1 MNRKY
6 VLRIAA
12 GLIAAFLI
20 CLFAAPMRVAAAEPS
35 DISSLSVENS
45 NGEEVPHAQD
55 DINNGFAIIYNNDE
69 GSLTAPIKIL
79 IVITILAIAPAILV
93 MLTSFTRII
102 VVLHFLRTA
111 IGTNTAPPNQVLIG
125 LALFLTFFI
134 MYPTFSAINENAIQP
149 LDRGE
154 ITQEEAVQEAI
165 LPLRTFMLSQA
176 KEKDI
181 DLFCQ
186 IANITYQTSDD
197 IPNMVLIPGFILS
210 ELRQA
215 FVIGFLIY
223 IPFIVIDMVVS
234 SVLMSMG
241 MMMLPPTTISLPF
254 KVLLFI
260 LADGWDLV
268 IGNLVRT
275 FY

>member
-20 CLFAAPMRVAAAEPS
+20 CLFAMPMRVAAAEPS
-35 DISSLSVENS
+35 DIGSLSVENS
-45 NGEEVPHAQD
+45 NGEEVPRAQD

-79 IVITILAIAPAILV
+79 IVITILSIAPAILV

-165 LPLRTFMLSQA
+165 LPLRNFMLSQA

>member
-12 GLIAAFLI
+12 GVIAAFLI
-20 CLFAAPMRVAAAEPS
+20 CLFAIPARVAAAEPS
-35 DISSLSVENS
+35 DIGSLNVENS
-45 NGEEVPHAQD
+45 NGEEVPRAQD

-79 IVITILAIAPAILV
+79 IVITILSIAPAILV

-165 LPLRTFMLSQA
+165 QPLRDFMLSQA

>member
-20 CLFAAPMRVAAAEPS
+20 CLFAMPMRVAAAEPS
-35 DISSLSVENS
+35 DIGSLSVENS
-45 NGEEVPHAQD
+45 NGEEVPRAQD

-79 IVITILAIAPAILV
+79 IVITILSIAPAILV

-134 MYPTFSAINENAIQP
+134 LKS
-149 LDRGE
+149 
-154 ITQEEAVQEAI
+154 
-165 LPLRTFMLSQA
+165 
-176 KEKDI
+176 
-181 DLFCQ
+181 
-186 IANITYQTSDD
+186 
-197 IPNMVLIPGFILS
+197 
-210 ELRQA
+210 
-215 FVIGFLIY
+215 VIYYYCKLIY
-223 IPFIVIDMVVS
+223 
-234 SVLMSMG
+234 
-241 MMMLPPTTISLPF
+241 
-254 KVLLFI
+254 
-260 LADGWDLV
+260 
-268 IGNLVRT
+268 
-275 FY
+275 

>member
-1 MNRKY
+1 MNGKY

-165 LPLRTFMLSQA
+165 KPLRDFMLSQA

>member
-1 MNRKY
+1 MSRRR
-6 VLRIAA
+6 VLYRAAIFIAA
-12 GLIAAFLI
+12 LIICFFISPVRTLAAN
-20 CLFAAPMRVAAAEPS
+20 AE
-35 DISSLSVENS
+35 DVGSLNVENS

-69 GSLTAPIKIL
+69 GSLAAPIRIL

-102 VVLHFLRTA
+102 IVLHFLRTA
-111 IGTNTAPPNQVLIG
+111 IGTNTAPPNQVLVG

-134 MYPTFSAINENAIQP
+134 MYPTFSAINQNAIQP

-154 ITQEEAVQEAI
+154 ITQEEALTEAVQ
-165 LPLRTFMLSQA
+165 PLRDFMLSQTM
-176 KEKDI
+176 EKDI

-186 IANITYQTSDD
+186 IGNVTYETSDD
-197 IPNMVLIPGFILS
+197 IPNMVLIPAFILG

-215 FVIGFLIY
+215 FIMGFIIY

-260 LADGWDLV
+260 LADGWNLV
-268 IGNLVRT
+268 IINVVKT

>member
-111 IGTNTAPPNQVLIG
+111 IGTNTAPPNQVMIG
-125 LALFLTFFI
+125 HVLFLTFII

-154 ITQEEAVQEAI
+154 ITQDEAVQEAI
-165 LPLRTFMLSQA
+165 KPLRDFMLSQA

>member
-1 MNRKY
+1 MKKRRVY
-6 VLRIAA
+6 LYSA
-12 GLIAAFLI
+12 GLLLALVFLFFLPLTPVYAAD
-20 CLFAAPMRVAAAEPS
+20 AEE
-35 DISSLSVENS
+35 IGQLNVQNS
-45 NGEEVPHAQD
+45 NREEVPHAQE

-69 GSLTAPIKIL
+69 GSLTAPIRIL
-79 IVITILAIAPAILV
+79 IVITVLSIAPAILV

-102 VVLHFLRTA
+102 IVLHFLRTA
-111 IGTNTAPPNQVLIG
+111 IGTNTAPPNQVLVG

-134 MYPTFSAINENAIQP
+134 MFPTFSAINENAIQP

-154 ITQEEAVQEAI
+154 ITQDEALTEAVQ
-165 LPLRTFMLSQA
+165 PLRDFMLSQA
-176 KEKDI
+176 MEKDI

-186 IANITYQTSDD
+186 IADVTYETPDD
-197 IPNMVLIPGFILS
+197 IPNMVLIPAFILG
-210 ELRQA
+210 ELRQG
-215 FVIGFLIY
+215 FIMGFLIY

-268 IGNLVRT
+268 IGNVVKT

>member
-20 CLFAAPMRVAAAEPS
+20 CLFAMPMRVAAAEPS
-35 DISSLSVENS
+35 DIGSLSVENS
-45 NGEEVPHAQD
+45 NGEEVPRAQD
-55 DINNGFAIIYNNDE
+55 VINNGFAIIYNNDE

-79 IVITILAIAPAILV
+79 IVITILSIAPAILV

-165 LPLRTFMLSQA
+165 LPLRNFMLSQA

>member
-1 MNRKY
+1 MRKFI
-6 VLRIAA
+6 V
-12 GLIAAFLI
+12 FL
-20 CLFAAPMRVAAAEPS
+20 LFVMLGMAPIHVYAAAVPQPE
-35 DISSLSVENS
+35 DISELTVENS
-45 NGEEVPHAQD
+45 NGEPVRRATE

-69 GSLTAPIKIL
+69 GSLAAPIRIL
-79 IVITILAIAPAILV
+79 IVITVLSIAPAIV
-93 MLTSFTRII
+93 IMLTSFTRII
-102 VVLHFLRTA
+102 VALHFLRTA
-111 IGTNTAPPNQVLIG
+111 MGTNTAPPNQVLVG

-134 MYPTFSAINENAIQP
+134 MYPTFSQINENAIQP

-154 ITQEEAVQEAI
+154 ITQEEAMQEAI
-165 LPLRTFMLSQA
+165 QPLRDFMLSQA

-181 DLFCQ
+181 DLFCE
-186 IANITYQTSDD
+186 IGGITYETPDD

-268 IGNLVRT
+268 IGNVVKT

>member
-1 MNRKY
+1 MSRRK
-6 VLRIAA
+6 VLCRAVIFIAA
-12 GLIAAFLI
+12 LIICFFILPVRILAAD
-20 CLFAAPMRVAAAEPS
+20 AE
-35 DISSLSVENS
+35 DVGSLSVENS

-69 GSLTAPIKIL
+69 GSLTAPIRIL
-79 IVITILAIAPAILV
+79 IVITILSIAPAILI

-102 VVLHFLRTA
+102 IVLHFLRTA
-111 IGTNTAPPNQVLIG
+111 IGTNTAPPNQVLVG

-134 MYPTFSAINENAIQP
+134 MFPTFSAINQNAIQP

-154 ITQEEAVQEAI
+154 ITQEEALQEAI
-165 LPLRTFMLSQA
+165 APIRDFMLSQTM
-176 KEKDI
+176 EKDI

-186 IANITYQTSDD
+186 IGNVTYETSDD
-197 IPNMVLIPGFILS
+197 IPNMVLIPAFILG
-210 ELRQA
+210 EIRQA
-215 FVIGFLIY
+215 FIMGFIIY
-223 IPFIVIDMVVS
+223 IPFIVIDMVVA

-260 LADGWDLV
+260 LADGWNLV
-268 IGNLVRT
+268 IGNVVKT